1 MTDTVEPAETVNV
14 VNGPKPIADLPTPA
28 AGYYYATIKDRHI
41 LIKDINEAQSM
52 VLGGYLRQITGAVN
66 FELIMGIF
74 GKLMLLLDNL
84 VVNKED
90 MAWLEER
97 ILMDEIGVADFAAV
111 FHSHTTEPKPV
122 AAKKP
127 RRGK

>member
-1 MTDTVEPAETVNV
+1 MTDTVETAETVNV
-14 VNGPKPIADLPTPA
+14 VDGPEPVEVPA
-28 AGYYYATIKDRHI
+28 PPGHYYATVKGRRI

-52 VLGGYLRQITGAVN
+52 VLGGFLRQINNPVD
-66 FELIMGIF
+66 FEQIMGIF

-84 VVNKED
+84 VVDRND

-97 ILMDEIGVADFAAV
+97 ILVGEIAVADFAAV
-111 FHSHTTEPKPV
+111 FHSHTVKTEPAP
-122 AAKKP
+122 AKKP

>member
-1 MTDTVEPAETVNV
+1 MTEAVDIIEEPTA
-14 VNGPKPIADLPTPA
+14 PA
-28 AGYYYATIKDRHI
+28 GHYYAEIKGRRI

-52 VLGGYLRQITGAVN
+52 VLGGFLRQIGSTVD
-66 FELIMGIF
+66 FDLIMGIF

-84 VVNKED
+84 IVDKAD

-97 ILMDEIGVADFAAV
+97 ILVGEVSVEDFAAV

>member
-1 MTDTVEPAETVNV
+1 MTDTVETAETVEV
-14 VNGPKPIADLPTPA
+14 VEPTVEPVAPA
-28 AGYYYATIKDRHI
+28 GHYYATIKSRHV

-52 VLGGYLRQITGAVN
+52 VLGGYLRQINGVVDYD
-66 FELIMGIF
+66 LVMGIF

-84 VVNKED
+84 VVDPAD
-90 MAWLEER
+90 MAWMEEQ
-97 ILMDEIGVADFAAV
+97 ILLGEIGIADFAAV
-111 FHSHTTEPKPV
+111 FHSHTAETKPV

>member
-1 MTDTVEPAETVNV
+1 MTDADETVEAVIDEAEKKPAT
-14 VNGPKPIADLPTPA
+14 
-28 AGYYYATIKDRHI
+28 GYYYAEIKGRRV

-52 VLGGYLRQITGAVN
+52 VLGGFLRQIGGTVDFDQVMA
-66 FELIMGIF
+66 IF

-84 VVNKED
+84 IVDKAD

-97 ILMDEIGVADFAAV
+97 ILVGEIAIEDFAAV
-111 FHSHTTEPKPV
+111 FHSHTTETKPV